1 MSSIFQVKFL
11 SIAIIL
17 SHSSLERQ
25 WSTTHGFF
33 IIMGGFHL
41 FEHSSSNEGQC
52 ISQEDDNPLHPLGA
66 SDLLRYAESIVM
78 PTKVEIKDKGKSDW
92 LAKSL
97 VLLQTSWF
105 VIQCIARARE
115 HLPVTHLEIVTL
127 AYAAMNFVIYIFWW
141 NKPLNVNRPVR
152 VFRKSEPRVNKLTS
166 ESRNLTWKTIGKG
179 LFTIL
184 TLIVI
189 GQDEDIDLGHEDRVP
204 MFWANS
210 TDGDA
215 AIADGI
221 VLGVGVCFGAIHCIA
236 WLFSFPTH
244 TELLMWR
251 ISSVAITV
259 LPIYVPLI
267 LLLGIVLENM
277 DSGMVLYFGTLSGGI
292 LYIIARAVTLVLA
305 FTSLR
310 DLPLGAYETVHWTTF
325 IPHI

>member
-1 MSSIFQVKFL
+1 M
-11 SIAIIL
+11 AIIL

-66 SDLLRYAESIVM
+66 NDLLRYAESIVM

-152 VFRKSEPRVNKLTS
+152 VFRKFEPRVNKLTS
-166 ESRNLTWKTIGKG
+166 ESRNLAWKTIGKG

-210 TDGDA
+210 TGGDA

-310 DLPLGAYETVHWTTF
+310 DLPPGAYETVHWTTF